1 LLHLE
6 EPSSSPFFRT
16 YLNSLTRE
24 ISDDDYLAIDQVCQD
39 MQFSDP
45 SIPNESFA
53 PTALKKKNLL
63 QKLTSLKMAPEQL
76 LNQYASGERN
86 FRGLNLS
93 YQILGGVDLMRSD
106 FSGAKLDHTILEGA
120 NLSRVNFSK
129 ANLSGANLRRAEL
142 IWANLQGANLR
153 GANLRGADLS
163 GADLGGADLTGADLG
178 GAILPD
184 GSILLTSNP
193 ASLLRFSGK

>member
-1 LLHLE
+1 M
-6 EPSSSPFFRT
+6 
-16 YLNSLTRE
+16 
-24 ISDDDYLAIDQVCQD
+24 QVCQD
-39 MQFSDP
+39 MQFSNP
-45 SIPNESFA
+45 SIPEESFA

-63 QKLTSLKMAPEQL
+63 QKLVSLTMAPEQL
-76 LNQYASGERN
+76 LDQYASGERN

-93 YQILGGVDLMRSD
+93 YQILGGVDLMRAD

-120 NLSRVNFSK
+120 NLNRVNFSK
-129 ANLSGANLRRAEL
+129 ADLSGANLRRAEL

-163 GADLGGADLTGADLG
+163 GADLGGADLTDADLG

-193 ASLLRFSGK
+193 ASLLRFSSK